1 MALWPWSLFTLCG
14 VLFRRNGW
22 LWAILMLFVC
32 GFVAY
37 LIFEVGIDR
46 TWASEH
52 NGLFKSLF
60 VAFILLPSAF
70 NYWLSYRCF
79 RRAQI
84 IMNKPIRL

>member
-1 MALWPWSLFTLCG
+1 MIGGHWALGERFACKYYQSDT
-14 VLFRRNGW
+14 
-22 LWAILMLFVC
+22 
-32 GFVAY
+32 

-52 NGLFKSLF
+52 NGLLKSLF

-79 RRAQI
+79 RRAQVI
-84 IMNKPIRL
+84 TNKPTRL